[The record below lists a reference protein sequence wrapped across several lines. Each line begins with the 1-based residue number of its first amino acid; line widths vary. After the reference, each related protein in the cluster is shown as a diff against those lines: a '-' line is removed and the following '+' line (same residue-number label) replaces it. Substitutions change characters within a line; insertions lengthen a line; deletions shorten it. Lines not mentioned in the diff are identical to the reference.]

1 LKQRNKDEVNE
12 MMLTAEKTELINSE
26 SQFLMSIGM
35 PDDERVLRLRALA
48 KLMDGGWPDDL
59 INNKMINRSLKGLVP
74 AYTGVSSV
82 HEYYAQW
89 SGK

>member
-1 LKQRNKDEVNE
+1 
-12 MMLTAEKTELINSE
+12 MMLIAEKAERINSE

-35 PDDERVLRLRALA
+35 PDDERVLRLRALT

-74 AYTGVSSV
+74 DYTGESSV
-82 HEYYAQW
+82 HEYYARW